1 MAKSNLIQE
10 KIRKKISDK
19 IHFRKVVSK
28 IDIKKIIIAKK
39 RGLK

>member
-1 MAKSNLIQE
+1 MARNNLIQE

-19 IHFRKVVSK
+19 IH
-28 IDIKKIIIAKK
+28 IKKSIHKTDLKRIIIAKK

>member
-1 MAKSNLIQE
+1 MAKNNLIQE

-28 IDIKKIIIAKK
+28 VDINKIIIAKK

>member
-1 MAKSNLIQE
+1 MPKNNLLQE

-19 IHFRKVVSK
+19 VHVQKAIHK
-28 IDIKKIIIAKK
+28 IDLKRIIIAKK

>member
-1 MAKSNLIQE
+1 MSKGNLLQE

-19 IHFRKVVSK
+19 VRFQKSIHKIDLRKV
-28 IDIKKIIIAKK
+28 IIAKK